1 MVSSDICSPDYPFEP
16 YSGPPR
22 NVAFIDNLAFDPKL
36 QPREYHISGTSS
48 TSKILILDV
57 NIVEATGR
65 EPYRGDVLIIGEAMF
80 PDQLYPH
87 RIHRN
92 L

>member
-1 MVSSDICSPDYPFEP
+1 MLLLLTTWHSIPSCS
-16 YSGPPR
+16 
-22 NVAFIDNLAFDPKL
+22 LASITFPERRRL
-36 QPREYHISGTSS
+36 
-48 TSKILILDV
+48 LLLDV

-80 PDQLYPH
+80 SDQLYPH